1 MTIEGP
7 WLSVDEI
14 AGYLGIK
21 RIQFTSGLT
30 RRDCQRVEELVE
42 REAKK

>member
-1 MTIEGP
+1 MRSQAISISNG
-7 WLSVDEI
+7 
-14 AGYLGIK
+14 
-21 RIQFTSGLT
+21 IQFTSGLT